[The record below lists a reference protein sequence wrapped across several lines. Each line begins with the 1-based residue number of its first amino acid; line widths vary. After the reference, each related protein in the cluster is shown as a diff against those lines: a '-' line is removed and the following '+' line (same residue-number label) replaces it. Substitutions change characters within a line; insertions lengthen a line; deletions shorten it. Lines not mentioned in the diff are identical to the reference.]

1 MLLIGENINIMG
13 TKIKQAIKERN
24 KQPIQE
30 IAKISRENGVDYLD
44 VNIGP
49 ARKDG
54 PHLMEWAIKTI
65 REVVDLP
72 LSLDTTNIEAIK
84 VGLELEGEK
93 CLINS
98 IQATP
103 ERMEQ
108 LLPLVKK
115 FNCKCI
121 ALLIGKEG
129 MPRDATERSALAC
142 EFSIRVDELGIPHKN
157 IYFDPIVLP
166 VRFQQDQV
174 VATLEFMKMFKEMF
188 FDYCSTCGLSNV
200 SNGVP
205 ENLRGLVNRTY
216 LLMLMKYGLESA
228 IIDAFDTELIQM
240 VRGEKEEIKR
250 IVWHTLDENINAQE
264 LSQEQMDYYKT
275 TCVLAGKSIYSD
287 SWLKL

>member
-1 MLLIGENINIMG
+1 MFLIGENINIMG
-13 TKIKQAIKERN
+13 TKIKQAMQEKN
-24 KQPIQE
+24 KSPVQE
-30 IAKISRENGVDYLD
+30 IARIARENGVDYLD

-54 PHLMEWAIKTI
+54 PKLMEWVIKTI

-84 VGLELEGEK
+84 VGLEMEGEK

-142 EFSIRVDELGIPHKN
+142 EFSIKAEEFGIPHEN

-188 FDYCSTCGLSNV
+188 PDYKSTCGLSNV

-216 LLMLMKYGLESA
+216 LLMLMRYGLDSA
-228 IIDAFDTELIQM
+228 IVDAFDTQLIQM
-240 VRGEKEEIKR
+240 ARGEKEEIKDV
-250 IVWHTLDENINAQE
+250 VWQTLDENITTENINNK
-264 LSQEQMDYYKT
+264 LMDYYKT
-275 TCVLAGKSIYSD
+275 TCVLSGKSIYSD